1 VRARQEGE
9 LASLSLILSDY
20 ETGERP
26 EEDVAAQRLAAG
38 RGRHHAVPV
47 LVGGGRARRRSRR
60 RRRRHHAPVLP
71 DPACCSFFF
80 YGRCRLRGLDRQ
92 RSSRGVARPGR
103 GPASAGRCGVEE
115 EPARPAVAQLA
126 VPRRDVL
133 PADGAVGVAHMVS
146 SRCRRY
152 FHSRELLSSPL
163 KE

>member
-1 VRARQEGE
+1 
-9 LASLSLILSDY
+9 
-20 ETGERP
+20 
-26 EEDVAAQRLAAG
+26 VAAQRLAG
-38 RGRHHAVPV
+38 CRHAVPV
-47 LVGGGRARRRSRR
+47 RRRLRRVLLGGGGGRARRRSRG

-80 YGRCRLRGLDRQ
+80 YGRCLRGLDRQ

-103 GPASAGRCGVEE
+103 GPASAGCRCGVEE